1 MNPPAYFT
9 HLSDKYVAQA
19 RWSGNI
25 EMSWVHQMGH
35 MSEKLETAPR
45 NVLKSMRTNGL
56 RDSHW

>member
-45 NVLKSMRTNGL
+45 NVLKCIL
-56 RDSHW
+56 